1 MPSEPSTFPRVS
13 LPYSVR
19 PESSFHTV
27 MTDRILRAGL
37 ELAREVGETGLTMR
51 AIAARCGVSPTEL
64 YRHFPSK
71 EAILVAIRS
80 HGTQQLAR
88 WLNGE
93 EATAAHSLEELCL
106 QYFDFARQLP
116 WLYRIM
122 FRSSGVG
129 RDDPAVDV
137 FLHRAH
143 ALLEH
148 RPEAN
153 MRAQQIWMAM
163 HGLALAT
170 TEAEPAHRNGNGNGH
185 GNAELEADFTAAYIR
200 SVLQGLGTTTHA

>member
-1 MPSEPSTFPRVS
+1 MPSDPSTLSRVS

-88 WLNGE
+88 WLSGE
-93 EATAAHSLEELCL
+93 DGVQASTLEALCV
-106 QYFDFARQLP
+106 QYIQFGRQLP

-122 FRSSGVG
+122 FRASGVG
-129 RDDPAVDV
+129 RHDPAVDV
-137 FLHRAH
+137 FLRHAKQLLADDPDALAH
-143 ALLEH
+143 
-148 RPEAN
+148 
-153 MRAQQIWMAM
+153 AQQIWMAL
-163 HGLALAT
+163 HGLVLAT
-170 TEAEPAHRNGNGNGH
+170 TESEPGHRNGNGH
-185 GNAELEADFTAAYIR
+185 DDSARVETDFTAAYIR
-200 SVLQGLGTTTHA
+200 AVLHGLGTTAHA